1 MTRSANDYLKR
12 ILLSPVYDVAVNSDL
27 QKLEKLSAFL
37 GNEIWLKREDQQPV
51 KSFKLRGAYN
61 KICQLSDEQ
70 LAKGLV
76 ASSAGNHAQGVAYSA
91 KKKGVKATIVMPA
104 TAPDI
109 KVEAVRNFGG
119 EFVDVVLHGTSF
131 EQAKEESQRLAKEH
145 GYTIVAP
152 FDDDDVADHTGNI
165 IAADVDVGKEAV

>member
-12 ILLSPVYDVAVNSDL
+12 ILLSPVYDVAVNSNL
-27 QKLEKLSAFL
+27 QKLDKLSASL

-91 KKKGVKATIVMPA
+91 KKKGVKATEAGSGRVM
-104 TAPDI
+104 
-109 KVEAVRNFGG
+109 
-119 EFVDVVLHGTSF
+119 F
-131 EQAKEESQRLAKEH
+131 E
-145 GYTIVAP
+145 
-152 FDDDDVADHTGNI
+152 
-165 IAADVDVGKEAV
+165 